1 MSLYKELSYETD
13 NDIDTVKAIQF
24 CVLSPQ
30 EIERR
35 SVVEVLTN
43 ESYNGTEPVK
53 NGLFDSRMGVIENN
67 KICATCES
75 KNNFCPGHFGH
86 IKLAKPVYHIQFF
99 EYVHKVLKCVCFRCS
114 KLILDNPADIQAI
127 ISKKHSRMKRFEIAY
142 KLCQKTKRKF
152 CDMEGGCRAR
162 RPDRIKKDGFV
173 KIVMEW
179 NVEDSEEP
187 KKVHFDAEDVLRI
200 LERISDEDAE
210 ILGFHRKYNRP
221 EWMICTVL
229 PVPPPAVRP
238 SVRTETG
245 QRMEDDLTHK
255 LNDIVKYNLAIK
267 SRIEKN
273 CTKEQIAMQ
282 TMMLQYHVA
291 TLVDNQIPGMS
302 PSVQRTGRPLRS
314 LFERLKS
321 KEGRIRGNL
330 MGKRVDFSART
341 VITPDPNISIDE
353 IGVPVKIAM
362 NLTFPDVVNEYNK
375 EMLTQLVRNG
385 PGKYPGAKYVKKR
398 DPYRTIRL
406 KNMDTSQI
414 NLEIGDVVDRHLING
429 DYVLFNRQPS
439 LHKMSMQGHRVRVM
453 PFDTFRLN
461 VCVTKNYNAD
471 FDGDIHLVSNRWG

>member
-1 MSLYKELSYETD
+1 
-13 NDIDTVKAIQF
+13 
-24 CVLSPQ
+24 
-30 EIERR
+30 
-35 SVVEVLTN
+35 
-43 ESYNGTEPVK
+43 
-53 NGLFDSRMGVIENN
+53 
-67 KICATCES
+67 
-75 KNNFCPGHFGH
+75 
-86 IKLAKPVYHIQFF
+86 
-99 EYVHKVLKCVCFRCS
+99 
-114 KLILDNPADIQAI
+114 
-127 ISKKHSRMKRFEIAY
+127 
-142 KLCQKTKRKF
+142 
-152 CDMEGGCRAR
+152 
-162 RPDRIKKDGFV
+162 
-173 KIVMEW
+173 MEW